1 MTRIRVVTDS
11 AADIPEGLQRQ
22 HDITVV
28 PMRLRWGNESYL
40 DRVNISTDTLVS
52 RQRGH
57 WDPTAVPE
65 VESPSVEDFSR
76 AYRLLRDTCDGVI
89 SIHIS
94 SRLSD
99 TMANAQIA
107 RESFGPI
114 GQGGPF
120 PVAVVDSMSIS
131 MGMGWIVLEVAKAAE
146 RGMDLP
152 KLVALTNRLTGL
164 SHVAFFT
171 EQTEILLSSGRAS
184 RLNHQA
190 DSLASMRPLLHM
202 DEGHISVYEKT
213 RTRAKARDSVYNFVE
228 DFPSIGE
235 LAVLH
240 TNVTQNDV
248 EHLLTRIGAI
258 YPREKVPVIQIGPA
272 LASWL
277 GPDVLGVAALEG
289 EE

>member
-1 MTRIRVVTDS
+1 MPRIRVVTDS

-28 PMRLRWGNESYL
+28 SMRVGWGAESYP
-40 DRVNISTDTLVS
+40 DRGGVTTDEIML
-52 RQRGH
+52 RQRNA
-57 WDPTAVPE
+57 WDAANRPD
-65 VESPSVEDFSR
+65 VESPAVEDLGR

-89 SIHIS
+89 SIHTS
-94 SRLSD
+94 SKLSD
-99 TMANAQIA
+99 TVANAGIA
-107 RESFGPI
+107 REAFGPI

-120 PVAVVDSMSIS
+120 PVAVVDSLSVS
-131 MGMGWIVLEVAKAAE
+131 MGLGWIVLEVAKAAE
-146 RGMDLP
+146 RGLELP
-152 KLVALTNRLTGL
+152 KLVGLANRLTGL

-171 EQTEILLSSGRAS
+171 EETEILLRSGHAG
-184 RLNHQA
+184 RLANQSE
-190 DSLASMRPLLHM
+190 SLASMRPLFHL
-202 DEGHISVYEKT
+202 DEGHIAVYEKT
-213 RTRAKARDSVYNFVE
+213 RTRPKARDSLYNFVE
-228 DFPSIGE
+228 DFTGIGE

-258 YPREKVPVIQIGPA
+258 YPREKVPVVQMGPA

-277 GPDVLGVAALEG
+277 GPDALGVAVLEG